1 MNSTP
6 TAACSPF
13 DPRAIR
19 VLGVVFALCS
29 AAASAVVA
37 APLALYLTWQND
49 PATTQVVH
57 WHTDASAADSLI
69 EYRAVGDTRWLA
81 ATGWSRPWPDTPRRV
96 HMVELRGLSPGT
108 DHEFRLVG
116 LGDTIE
122 RFRTLPAT
130 LDAPLRF
137 AVGGDLMGRR
147 AAFEQMSRVVAG
159 RDPAFAVVGG
169 DWAYADGLP
178 EKVQRWFD
186 LWDVWNQTMRAP
198 DGRLIPLVAAI
209 GNHEVRGGRGA
220 STRDAPYYYR
230 QFAFPAEPG
239 YGVLDFGDY
248 LSLVILDTDHATR
261 IVGAQTTWL
270 AQQLSAR
277 AGRPHVFPVYHVPAY
292 PSVRPFE
299 GRASTAVREH
309 WVPLFE
315 RHGVRL
321 AFEHHD
327 HAYKR
332 THPMRAGEAST
343 DGIVY
348 VGDGAWG
355 VGLREPDLAR
365 PYLARAAARHHV
377 VLVTLDGPRR
387 LLEVVTKEG
396 DVIDTFSVPAD

>member
-1 MNSTP
+1 MNSIP

-13 DPRAIR
+13 DSRAIR
-19 VLGVVFALCS
+19 LFAVFCALCG
-29 AAASAVVA
+29 AAAAVAAA

-57 WHTDASAADSLI
+57 WHTDEPGADSLV
-69 EYRAVGDTRWLA
+69 EYRAVGDARWLA

-96 HMVELRGLSPGT
+96 HMVELRGLSPAT
-108 DHEFRLVG
+108 DYEFRLVG
-116 LGDTIE
+116 LGEKIE
-122 RFRTLPAT
+122 RFRTVPAR
-130 LDAPLRF
+130 LEAPLRF

-147 AAFEQMSRVVAG
+147 ADFERMSRVVAE

-178 EKVQRWFD
+178 EKVHRWFE
-186 LWDVWNQTMRAP
+186 LWEVWDQTMRAP

-230 QFAFPAEPG
+230 MFAFPAEPG

-248 LSLVILDTDHATR
+248 LSILILDTDHATR

-270 AQQLSAR
+270 ERQLAAR

-292 PSVRPFE
+292 PSVRAFE
-299 GRASTAVREH
+299 NRVSAAVRGR

-321 AFEHHD
+321 AFENHD

-332 THPMRAGEAST
+332 THPLRDGEPSS

-377 VLVTLDGPRR
+377 VFVTLDGPRR
-387 LLEVVTKEG
+387 LLEVVAKEG
-396 DVIDTFSVPAD
+396 DVLDAFSVPAE